1 MTEQEISDNAPE
13 GATHVNHKKQYF
25 WFDGDDQF
33 IFKRKSD
40 EWSMTFYHENKLDEV
55 RSLAD
60 IKRIAELEKERVK
73 LKKFIDFQGEVV
85 ENSDAEIVEK
95 DKRITE
101 LEKERD
107 EYHAMVVYMGAIM
120 DESEGVAGYHLNG
133 DVAKWDDLF
142 TESLYKDAASVRDL
156 EQQAKGIEDA
166 LSKWT
171 LGDSRNIYDYLK
183 DRAKALKEGK

>member
-1 MTEQEISDNAPE
+1 MTYKCEFKFSYSDME
-13 GATHVNHKKQYF
+13 SKQRLF
-25 WFDGDDQF
+25 LG
-33 IFKRKSD
+33 
-40 EWSMTFYHENKLDEV
+40 
-55 RSLAD
+55 
-60 IKRIAELEKERVK
+60 
-73 LKKFIDFQGEVV
+73 
-85 ENSDAEIVEK
+85 DAEIDLDDSATLLNAK
-95 DKRITE
+95 DERIAE

-183 DRAKALKEGK
+183 DRAKALKDGN